1 MTRLRMSLYGKVLFW
16 FLVNLLLLA
25 LLGYAFMRMQFRL
38 SLDWMLAGPGGER
51 IEQLADT
58 LNSELAV
65 TIEPEWG
72 GVLARHQAGIGAT
85 LALFGNDGIQ
95 RLGQPLK
102 APQEV
107 STRLLSR
114 RVADTMLPPPRPG
127 MKLTPRDLKERESAP
142 HKPRFMM
149 RTDNPTRYWAAID
162 LSLAYGEGEARKPM
176 SLVIVTE
183 SLTAGGMFFDPWPWA
198 ALLGVALGL
207 SALAWL
213 PFVGGITRDLRHLN
227 DAARRVAHGEFEV
240 RLPAARQDELG
251 ELATSVNAMAQQLI
265 DYVEQQRRLTRDVA
279 HELCSPLARM
289 QMALGV
295 IGQRAT
301 PSLNDYVKDIDEE
314 LQHMAKLVEEV
325 LAFSKAQTLT
335 DQVKPEEVLLAPL
348 VQKVI
353 AREAVGNDVR
363 VDVPEHIVLHTRREA
378 LDRAIGNVLRNA
390 VRYASQGGP
399 IHIEARQTK
408 DKTTVRITDEG
419 PGVPPEALPR
429 LFEAFFRPEAA
440 RARDTGGSGLG
451 LAIVKRCIEACD
463 GTVVARNREPHGLE
477 VVMEISRV

>member
-1 MTRLRMSLYGKVLFW
+1 MSLYRKVLFW
-16 FLVNLLLLA
+16 FLLNLLLLA
-25 LLGYAFMRMQFRL
+25 ATGLGFMRMQFRL

-65 TIEPEWG
+65 TIEPKWA
-72 GVLARHQAGIGAT
+72 GVLARHQAETGTT
-85 LALFGNDGIQ
+85 LALFGNDGLQ
-95 RLGQPLK
+95 KLGQKLEVPK
-102 APQEV
+102 EV
-107 STRLLSR
+107 SSRLISR
-114 RVADTMLPPPRPG
+114 RQAADMQPPPRPG
-127 MKLTPRDLKERESAP
+127 AKAPKERQGAP
-142 HKPRFMM
+142 HKPRFML
-149 RTDNPTRYWAAID
+149 RTDDPTRYWAAID
-162 LSLAYGEGEARKPM
+162 LSLAYGEGDARRPM
-176 SLVIVTE
+176 SLVIVTD
-183 SLTAGGMFFDPWPWA
+183 SLTAGGMFFNPWPWA
-198 ALLGVALGL
+198 ALVGIALGL

-213 PFVGGITRDLRHLN
+213 PFVGGITHDLRKLN

-251 ELATSVNAMAQQLI
+251 ELASSVNAMAQQLI

-295 IGQRAT
+295 IELRAA
-301 PSLNDYVKDIDEE
+301 PDVADYVKDIDEE

-335 DQVKPEEVLLAPL
+335 DRVQPEEVNLADL
-348 VQKVI
+348 IKKVI
-353 AREAVGNDVR
+353 AREASGFKVQ
-363 VDVPEHIVLHTRREA
+363 VDVPAEMQLHTRREA

-399 IHIEARQTK
+399 ICITARQHH
-408 DKTTVRITDEG
+408 DKTIVQITDEG
-419 PGVPPEALPR
+419 PGVPPDALSR
-429 LFEAFFRPEAA
+429 LFEPFFRPEAA

-451 LAIVKRCIEACD
+451 LAIVKRCIEACG
-463 GTVVARNREPHGLE
+463 GTVRAFNREPLGLE
-477 VVMEISRV
+477 VVMEIPSS